1 MSKCLEQVVGFAVL
15 QPVATG
21 AANFADSQGFP
32 DPAAAVL
39 LASYP
44 ACASAAWFVRSLNV
58 FNFKVVPSNYK
69 RKSPNIKIRKVNG
82 ESLSSPSLLNPVLP
96 PKIPLLTI
104 DV

>member
-1 MSKCLEQVVGFAVL
+1 MVGFAVL
-15 QPVATG
+15 QSVATVI
-21 AANFADSQGFP
+21 ANFTDSQGFT
-32 DPAAAVL
+32 DPAASVL

-44 ACASAAWFVRSLNV
+44 TCASASWFVHSLNV

-69 RKSPNIKIRKVNG
+69 TNSPNIKIRKING

-96 PKIPLLTI
+96 PKIPLLTL